1 MWLRGMF
8 FFPEA
13 GWESGHHNG
22 KTTQSSGEGIERGGG
37 GGGEAV
43 PWLCSVKLKVLGG
56 WCRYKPSF
64 EGCIANG

>member
-37 GGGEAV
+37 GGGRGGALV
-43 PWLCSVKLKVLGG
+43 VQCLSLNVK
-56 WCRYKPSF
+56 
-64 EGCIANG
+64 A